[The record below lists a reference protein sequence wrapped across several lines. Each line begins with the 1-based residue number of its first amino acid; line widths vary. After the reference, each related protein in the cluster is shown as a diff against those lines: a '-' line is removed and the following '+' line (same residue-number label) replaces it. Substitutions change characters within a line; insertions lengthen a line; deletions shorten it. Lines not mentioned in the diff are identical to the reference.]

1 MFHTADCAYL
11 QISKLRKS
19 LRAAF
24 KPTAVGFDTF
34 MHYPVRLD
42 VATLGKFSAAEIT
55 GIRTLPSV
63 TAFVGLQWVSS
74 CPAIRLVL

>member
-1 MFHTADCAYL
+1 MADCTYL
-11 QISKLRKS
+11 QISKLRES

-24 KPTAVGFDTF
+24 KPTTVGLDPF

-42 VATLGKFSAAEIT
+42 VATLGKFPAAEVT

-63 TAFVGLQWVSS
+63 TAFVGLQ
-74 CPAIRLVL
+74 

>member
-1 MFHTADCAYL
+1 MADCTYL

-24 KPTAVGFDTF
+24 KPTTVGLDPF

-42 VATLGKFSAAEIT
+42 VATLGKFSAAEVT

-63 TAFVGLQWVSS
+63 TAFVGLQ
-74 CPAIRLVL
+74 